1 MTKSTDAVLLALI
14 ATLEQRAQAKGDK
27 SIVKGVIARLA
38 DASASPALIAEIA
51 ALRKKKASAA
61 KAASPEK
68 AKPREKAKPKVA
80 ELEAAGSKDPAVE
93 G

>member
-1 MTKSTDAVLLALI
+1 MKMTKSTDAVLLALL

-27 SIVKGVIARLA
+27 SIVKGVVARLSDTGA
-38 DASASPALIAEIA
+38 NPALVAEIA

-61 KAASPEK
+61 KTIAS
-68 AKPREKAKPKVA
+68 EKAKPKKVA
-80 ELEAAGSKDPAVE
+80 DLKVVGPEEPAVQ